1 MVDHEGLSPEACAII
16 AEEEALL
23 ARVLDALDA
32 AGPRATVHDREAYD
46 TLTRLRD
53 DAMSTSHDDLPG
65 VLHELAVRHTLVTR
79 TRETTLPSRDAP
91 YIGHLRLVEDG
102 KSPRDYCLGSGTLS
116 SGPSGVRV
124 IDWRVAPIAE
134 VFYRYREGDEYEEAL
149 PGRIVTG
156 VVAVRRLIVIEAST
170 LRRVIGDGYA
180 YERDASGTWRTS
192 DRAFA
197 LAKGG
202 ARTSVR
208 QATLGL
214 GIGTAERAED
224 VAVTASLDQDQYAA
238 IMSPSETPLLVL
250 GSAGSGKTTVAL
262 HRLAR
267 LLATSGDEVVRAS
280 RVIVPEEGLARLT
293 RRLLASIGR
302 ATPRV
307 STLDDWSRELAEE
320 TFARRLRI
328 CPDTPSAAVSLKRH
342 PVFFRAFM
350 ARTRD
355 VSLPRASFDAL
366 RALLVDALTDRVFLA
381 EVVRETAGGLH
392 GGVIDTVVRHT
403 MAQLAESPRAL
414 LASLTVPELRRG
426 IDDRDIIEDTPEA
439 VAGTVDLEDLPI
451 LLHLR
456 ARLGVLDTERITHLV
471 LDEAED
477 FSLFDLSVLAHV
489 RDRAFSI
496 TLAGD
501 EAQQTS
507 MCFDSWEATLHAL
520 ETRDASTC
528 RLDVSY
534 RCPRPVTDLA
544 AAVLGDAHARP
555 IAAIREGAPV
565 GRFTFP
571 SEDAAWLFG
580 RDALIDLVAAE
591 PRASVA
597 VIAQDA
603 ATAERYHALFTEH
616 DDARLVLDGAFT
628 FEPGIDVTHVDA
640 VKGLEFDYV
649 LVPDATSRA
658 YPDTTD
664 ARRRLHVAVTRTS
677 HQLWLLSGDAPSPL
691 VPEPS

>member
-16 AEEEALL
+16 AEEELLL
-23 ARVLDALDA
+23 AHVLEALDA
-32 AGPRATVHDREAYD
+32 AAPKPTSHGRDAYEA
-46 TLTRLRD
+46 LTRVRD
-53 DAMSTSHDDLPG
+53 DAMVTSHDDLPG
-65 VLHELAVRHTLVTR
+65 VLHELAVRHTLATR
-79 TRETTLPSRDAP
+79 TRETTSPSRDSP
-91 YIGHLRLVEDG
+91 YVGHLRLVEEG
-102 KSPRDYCLGSGTLS
+102 KKPKDYCLGSGTLS
-116 SGPSGVRV
+116 SSGSGVRV

-134 VFYRYREGDEYEEAL
+134 VFYRHREGDAYEAPL
-149 PGRIVTG
+149 PGRLATG
-156 VVAVRRLIVIEAST
+156 VVTVRRLVVIEASV

-180 YERDASGTWRTS
+180 YERDARGTWRAS
-192 DRAFA
+192 SRAFA
-197 LAKGG
+197 LATGG
-202 ARTSVR
+202 AHTSAR
-208 QATLGL
+208 PTTFGL
-214 GIGTAERAED
+214 GIGAAERAED

-238 IMSPSETPLLVL
+238 ITSPAETPLLVL

-267 LLATSGDEVVRAS
+267 LLATSSDDVANAS

-293 RRLLASIGR
+293 RRLLAPLGR
-302 ATPRV
+302 ASARV

-342 PVFFRAFM
+342 PAFFRAFV
-350 ARTRD
+350 ARTSNI
-355 VSLPRASFDAL
+355 VIPRASFDAL
-366 RALLVDALTDRVFLA
+366 RNLLVDALTDRVFLA
-381 EVVRETAGGLH
+381 DVVRDTAGALH
-392 GGVIDTVVRHT
+392 GGLVDTVVRHT
-403 MAQLAESPRAL
+403 MSQLAESPRAL

-426 IDDRDIIEDTPEA
+426 IDDRDLIEDTPDA

-451 LLHLR
+451 LLYLR
-456 ARLGVLDTERITHLV
+456 ARHGVLATRRITHLV

-489 RDRAFSI
+489 RDRAYSV

-507 MCFDSWEATLHAL
+507 TCFESWETTLHAL
-520 ETRDASTC
+520 ETHAASKC

-534 RCPRPVTDLA
+534 RCPRPVTALA
-544 AAVLGDAHARP
+544 SVVLGGTHGRP
-555 IAAIREGAPV
+555 IAAVREGAPV

-571 SEDAAWLFG
+571 SEETAWLFG

-591 PRASVA
+591 PRASIA
-597 VIAQDA
+597 VIAHDP
-603 ATAERYHALFTEH
+603 ATAERFHRTFTER

-628 FEPGIDVTHVDA
+628 FAPGIDVTHLDA

-649 LVPDATSRA
+649 LVPDATARA
-658 YPDTTD
+658 YPDTAD
-664 ARRRLHVAVTRTS
+664 ARRRLHVAITRTS
-677 HQLWLLSGDAPSPL
+677 HQLWLLSGEAPSPIL
-691 VPEPS
+691 PPDS